1 MKKILVLSVIAFF
14 VFSFSFLK
22 EKNNINFS
30 ISGKMP
36 NDTSYCRAGN
46 FPKQDISRTEE
57 NNLKYMREEEKLAHD
72 FYSQMYDKW
81 ELRLFYNISGAELR
95 HMNALKSMLDKY
107 SISDPVKDK
116 SIGTFTDNDIK
127 KLYENLIE
135 QGKKSEIDALK
146 AGAEIE
152 EMDIKD
158 LISAI
163 KDTDN
168 EDLKFVYN
176 NLIGGSHNHLRAFIR
191 NLDRRNIDYSPK
203 HLDIKTFEEILND

>member
-1 MKKILVLSVIAFF
+1 MKIILVLSVIAFF

-81 ELRLFYNISGAELR
+81 ELRPFYNISGAELR

-158 LISAI
+158 LMSAI

-176 NLIGGSHNHLRAFIR
+176 NLKRGSHNHLRAFIR
-191 NLDRRNIDYSPK
+191 NLDRRNIVYTPK

>member
-14 VFSFSFLK
+14 AFSFSFLK
-22 EKNNINFS
+22 EKNNINYS

-57 NNLKYMREEEKLAHD
+57 KDLKYMREEEKLAHD

-81 ELRLFYNISGAELR
+81 ELRPFYNISGAELR
-95 HMNALKSMLDKY
+95 HMNAIKSMLDKY
-107 SISDPVKDK
+107 SITDPVKDK

-158 LISAI
+158 LMSAI
-163 KDTDN
+163 KETDN

-176 NLIGGSHNHLRAFIR
+176 NLMGGSHNHLRAFIR

-203 HLDIKTFEEILND
+203 HLDIKTFEDILND